1 MKTNTFTSWNQWL
14 GRAAASL
21 VAIVL
26 FAACDSASGL
36 SDTNTESDNA
46 SIAASISTIM
56 TDLSLSSSESAAL
69 RASFAKFGDG
79 DDAAGR
85 EPGFLWRVAAELH
98 ATLSDEQKAKLYER
112 IEEAGRK
119 ERAGAGSGGQGGQ
132 GMQGQRPGQGGQ
144 GGPGMRPSQGGH
156 GGQAGQGGP
165 GLSRIDLTDAQQEQ
179 IAVIREAYKPQIEAV
194 LEQKN
199 TLSRAEIK
207 AALEAIYEA
216 VRGEV
221 EALLTD
227 EQKQA
232 LAELKAEAEARRAEM
247 EAERDANR
255 EASKLVM
262 IEVLGLSTDQVVAL
276 DQLHSSGAEDRAAI
290 EALVESGADREEVM
304 AAVEA
309 LRDAH
314 QAELS
319 SILDV
324 TQYEI
329 TLIHGAISSRMKK
342 GGQGGPG
349 QKGPGQNVPG
359 GRPGQGGPG
368 QGGPG
373 QRLG

>member
-56 TDLSLSSSESAAL
+56 TDLNLSSSESAAL

-119 ERAGAGSGGQGGQ
+119 ERAGSGSGGQGVH
-132 GMQGQRPGQGGQ
+132 GQRSGQ
-144 GGPGMRPSQGGH
+144 GGPGMRAGQGGH

-165 GLSRIDLTDAQQEQ
+165 GLTRIDLTDAQQEQ
-179 IAVIREAYKPQIEAV
+179 IAAIREAYKPQIEAV
-194 LEQKN
+194 LEQKD

-207 AALEAIYEA
+207 AALETIHEA

-227 EQKQA
+227 EQKTA

-247 EAERDANR
+247 EGERDANR

-262 IEVLGLSTDQVVAL
+262 IEVLGLSTDQVAAL

-290 EALVESGADREEVM
+290 EALVELGADREEVI

-314 QAELS
+314 QAELA

-329 TLIHGAISSRMKK
+329 TLIHNALASRMKK
-342 GGQGGPG
+342 GGPG
-349 QKGPGQNVPG
+349 QKGPGQGGPGMGGPG
-359 GRPGQGGPG
+359 GRPGQGGNG
-368 QGGPG
+368 QGNPG